1 MKKPNC
7 GILDFGFREN
17 GLNSLLKLDDVI
29 HSAEMAEQLG
39 FSRYWISEHHFSQ
52 KSLAWS
58 NPQAVLP
65 ILAASTKKIRVGVAG
80 VLLNLYSPYHIA
92 TFFKMLNN
100 IYGNRI
106 DLGIANGKPST
117 QAIKYATGQD
127 ALDKSSAFEDKF
139 AALLHYLRDEDD
151 LYQDGAGLVV
161 PPYKG
166 HVPDV
171 WSLSSSA
178 YRSNERVINLKINLS
193 RSICHEYAE
202 QGFAR
207 DRLTQLK
214 EDYYAANGFYP
225 KTNLVVGFICD
236 RTMKKALST
245 AEKFKSAGPCLN
257 LVGCP
262 TYFQEKLAE
271 YQEEYGVD
279 EFILYNYSV
288 DSRERNLAMRLI
300 SKALGMAA

>member
-1 MKKPNC
+1 MKKPTC
-7 GILDFGFREN
+7 GILDFGTREN

-29 HSAEMAEQLG
+29 NSAATAEQLG

-65 ILAASTKKIRVGVAG
+65 ILASSTKKIRVGIAG
-80 VLLNLYSPYHIA
+80 ILLNLYSPYHIA

-106 DLGIANGKPST
+106 DLGVANGKPNKH
-117 QAIKYATGQD
+117 AIKYATGKD
-127 ALDKSSAFEDKF
+127 ELDQSSAFEDKF
-139 AALLHYLRDEDD
+139 AALLHYLRDDED
-151 LYQDGAGLVV
+151 LYMDGTGVVV

-178 YRSNERVINLKINLS
+178 YRSNDRIINLKINLS

-202 QGFAR
+202 QGFAKE
-207 DRLTQLK
+207 RLL
-214 EDYYAANGFYP
+214 ELRESYFAANGSYP
-225 KTNLVVGFICD
+225 KINLVVGFICD
-236 RTMKKALST
+236 RTMQKARRT
-245 AEKFKSAGPCLN
+245 AEKFASAGPYLN

-262 TYFQEKLAE
+262 SYFQEKIAE
-271 YQEEYGVD
+271 YQELYGVD

-288 DSRERNLAMRLI
+288 ESRERNLAMRLI
-300 SKALGMAA
+300 GKAVLAA

>member
-1 MKKPNC
+1 MKKPTC

-17 GLNSLLKLDDVI
+17 GLNSLLKLDDVVN
-29 HSAEMAEQLG
+29 SATTAEALG

-65 ILAASTKKIRVGVAG
+65 VLASATKKIRVGVAG

-106 DLGIANGKPST
+106 DLGVANGKPSLH
-117 QAIKYATGQD
+117 AIKYATGD
-127 ALDKSSAFEDKF
+127 ENLGKSEVFEEKF
-139 AALLHYLRDEDD
+139 AALIHYLRDDED
-151 LYQDGAGLVV
+151 LYQDGKGVVV

-166 HVPDV
+166 NVPDV
-171 WSLSSSA
+171 WALSSSA
-178 YRSNERVINLKINLS
+178 YRSNERIINLKINVS

-202 QGFAR
+202 QGFAK
-207 DRLTQLK
+207 DRLLQLR
-214 EDYYAANGFYP
+214 EDYFAANGDYP

-236 RTMKKALST
+236 KTMQKARQT

-262 TYFQEKLAE
+262 SYFQEKIAE
-271 YQEEYGVD
+271 YQELYGVD

-288 DSRERNLAMRLI
+288 DSKERNLAMRLI
-300 SKALGMAA
+300 SKAVLAA